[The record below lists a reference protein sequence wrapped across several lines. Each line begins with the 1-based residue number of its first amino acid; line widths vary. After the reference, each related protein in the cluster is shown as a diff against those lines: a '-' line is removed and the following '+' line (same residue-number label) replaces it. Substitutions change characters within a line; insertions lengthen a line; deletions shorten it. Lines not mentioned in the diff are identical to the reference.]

1 MHLHSTSDVGT
12 TYKRPL
18 RRFHL
23 SRDNFVP
30 RCFTIFTLI
39 DSATNCG
46 ARLTQLGTLVI
57 STGADALSIEELGG
71 ALLSAADTKDAAI
84 REGWRDRG
92 AAFFQNQTRG
102 SARKADRIASRG
114 EANNGGQTSAAGD
127 TKPQ

>member
-1 MHLHSTSDVGT
+1 MRKPRDYDSELKALDDKV
-12 TYKRPL
+12 KQL
-18 RRFHL
+18 R
-23 SRDNFVP
+23 
-30 RCFTIFTLI
+30 
-39 DSATNCG
+39 G

-57 STGADALSIEELGG
+57 STGADALSIEELTG
-71 ALLSAADTKDAAI
+71 ALLSVVDTKDAAI

-114 EANNGGQTSAAGD
+114 EANNDGQTSAAGD